1 MKINFGILFNTLY
14 NSIKLKL
21 YSLIKYNPGDEK
33 SVSRKYI
40 ALSSYAA
47 ETTNNLIGGTFLT
60 GFLLLMN
67 ADDSFMGWVTMAG
80 LLGNLLQL
88 LSPLLLERFES
99 RKKLLLISRGTIY
112 FFNIIVIG
120 SIPFLG
126 FADGTKLTFVIS
138 VILLLNIINA
148 LFAPG
153 FSVWHIKSI
162 PQRVRAQ
169 YFSFYRITSG
179 IIVYTVI
186 LISSVIVDN
195 YKIKGNELKGLIIL
209 RIIAIIT
216 AALDLYLQSKIKEYP
231 NEKNALKVNLIN
243 VFVAPFKE
251 KKYLITV
258 IIACLW
264 SFSANIP
271 GPYFSIYLL
280 KDLNVKY
287 SFLNFINMLNIPV
300 LIFFTPVWSKI
311 IQKTSWFK
319 ALYISMGLYTIY
331 YISLCFVT
339 KGTLMLY
346 PFAVVYAF
354 VIAAGI
360 NLTFSN
366 IPYINIPSGNQTNY
380 IGFYSTMNNL
390 AALLGVTIGK
400 EFIKATEG
408 KIIGILS
415 IEMQNKQYILILT
428 ALVML
433 FCTCI
438 IFVLQKRVNS
448 SSNYSD
454 EADGSVAV
462 NQAEETN
469 QIEIT
474 NQTDGIKQV
483 DEINQTD
490 EIIQIDV
497 INHNDVINHAD
508 ETKEIEATNQTDE
521 IKQISVINHND
532 GT

>member
-1 MKINFGILFNTLY
+1 MKNNFKALLNVIFNRTKFK
-14 NSIKLKL
+14 I
-21 YSLIKYNPGDEK
+21 YSLIRYDPEDERA
-33 SVSRKYI
+33 VSRKYI

-67 ADDSFMGWVTMAG
+67 ADDAFMGWVTMAG
-80 LLGNLLQL
+80 FFGNLLQL
-88 LSPLLLERFES
+88 LSPLLLERYER
-99 RKKLLLISRGTIY
+99 RKKLLLISRATIY
-112 FFNIIVIG
+112 FFNIIIIG
-120 SIPFLG
+120 SIPF
-126 FADGTKLTFVIS
+126 FVFSNNVKLTIVIS
-138 VILLLNIINA
+138 IILLLNIINA

-162 PQRVRAQ
+162 PQRIRAQ

-179 IIVYTVI
+179 IIIYTVI
-186 LISSVIVDN
+186 LISSAIVDS
-195 YKIKGNELKGLIIL
+195 YKVRGNELKGLIIL

-216 AALDLYLQSKIKEYP
+216 ASLDIYLQTKIKEYP
-231 NEKNALKVNLIN
+231 NEKNTLKVNLLN

-271 GPYFSIYLL
+271 GPYYTIYLL

-287 SFLNFINMLNIPV
+287 SFLNFVNMLNIPV
-300 LIFFTPVWSKI
+300 LIFFTPIWSRI

-319 ALYISMGLYTIY
+319 ALYISMGLYTVY

-339 KGTLMLY
+339 GRTLMLY

-354 VIAAGI
+354 IIAAGI

-390 AALLGVTIGK
+390 AALLGVTLGK
-400 EFIKATEG
+400 EFIKITENKFI
-408 KIIGILS
+408 KIFN

-433 FCTCI
+433 FCTSI
-438 IFVLQKRVNS
+438 IYVLQKKVNS
-448 SSNYSD
+448 SCECSD
-454 EADGSVAV
+454 ESD
-462 NQAEETN
+462 
-469 QIEIT
+469 
-474 NQTDGIKQV
+474 
-483 DEINQTD
+483 
-490 EIIQIDV
+490 
-497 INHNDVINHAD
+497 
-508 ETKEIEATNQTDE
+508 
-521 IKQISVINHND
+521 
-532 GT
+532 

>member
-1 MKINFGILFNTLY
+1 MKTDINILLNR
-14 NSIKLKL
+14 IKLKL
-21 YSLIKYNPGDEK
+21 SSLIKYDPEDEK

-88 LSPLLLERFES
+88 LSPLLLERFER
-99 RKKLLLISRGTIY
+99 RKKLLLISRAAIY

-120 SIPFLG
+120 SIPFMG
-126 FADGTKLTFVIS
+126 FHDDGKLTIVIS

-186 LISSVIVDN
+186 LISSGLVDF
-195 YKIKGNELKGLIIL
+195 YKIRGNELKGLIIL
-209 RIIAIIT
+209 RVVAIIT
-216 AALDLYLQSKIKEYP
+216 AALDLYLQTKIKEYP
-231 NEKNALKVNLIN
+231 NEKCASKVNLAN
-243 VFVAPFKE
+243 VFITPFKE

-258 IIACLW
+258 TIACLW

-271 GPYFSIYLL
+271 GPYFNIYLL
-280 KDLNVKY
+280 KDLSVKY
-287 SFLNFINMLNIPV
+287 SFLNFVNMLNIPI

-311 IQKTSWFK
+311 IQRTSWFK

-354 VIAAGI
+354 MIAAGI

-366 IPYINIPSGNQTNY
+366 IPYINIPSGNQTNF

-390 AALLGVTIGK
+390 AALLGVTLGK
-400 EFIKATEG
+400 EFIKLTEG
-408 KIIGILS
+408 KMIKIFA

-428 ALVML
+428 AVVML
-433 FCTCI
+433 LCTSI
-438 IFVLQKRVNS
+438 IYVLQKKVD
-448 SSNYSD
+448 SSNYSSD
-454 EADGSVAV
+454 ED
-462 NQAEETN
+462 
-469 QIEIT
+469 
-474 NQTDGIKQV
+474 D
-483 DEINQTD
+483 
-490 EIIQIDV
+490 
-497 INHNDVINHAD
+497 
-508 ETKEIEATNQTDE
+508 
-521 IKQISVINHND
+521 
-532 GT
+532 